1 MGILGVVLVTAGHWL
16 SDFGYYVFVS
26 FIMHRHASYVN
37 PRQHQISTILELFLT
52 ALGVYFVQQ
61 GLEKIVLYFS
71 LSFSLEKISAEIR
84 RVVRSKGL
92 WFHAKIGYQ
101 ETTRIEKPL
110 QVESWGF
117 QNSI

>member
-52 ALGVYFVQQ
+52 ALGVHFVQQ

-71 LSFSLEKISAEIR
+71 LSFSQEKISAEIR
-84 RVVRSKGL
+84 VLYVLRD
-92 WFHAKIGYQ
+92 Y
-101 ETTRIEKPL
+101 
-110 QVESWGF
+110 GF
-117 QNSI
+117 TPRLDTKKLLG